1 MLKLASLFVTF
12 AEAERPVVNAEAQ
25 AFWSGRGRD
34 LAFRFQ
40 GRGRGRGRGRG
51 SCKAKHVT

>member
-40 GRGRGRGRGRG
+40 GRGRGRGRG